1 MSKDI
6 EQSLPTGKPKSQHRR
21 WTRLPGQPEG
31 QECLALPGPRKP
43 GLLGVKAAPG
53 DGNSGLSSPGGQVIR
68 YGPKGHPAGNVAL
81 TIRPPKMN
89 DGGPGKGQL
98 PTMGKDIEQS
108 LRDSIN
114 QSGLSH
120 YRLWKDTGVD
130 NRSIGRFVDG
140 ERTLRLDIAAK
151 LAKRLGLEL
160 KPKKGR

>member
-1 MSKDI
+1 MS
-6 EQSLPTGKPKSQHRR
+6 
-21 WTRLPGQPEG
+21 
-31 QECLALPGPRKP
+31 
-43 GLLGVKAAPG
+43 
-53 DGNSGLSSPGGQVIR
+53 
-68 YGPKGHPAGNVAL
+68 
-81 TIRPPKMN
+81 
-89 DGGPGKGQL
+89 
-98 PTMGKDIEQS
+98 KDIEQS

-140 ERTLRLDIAAK
+140 ERSLRLDVAAK